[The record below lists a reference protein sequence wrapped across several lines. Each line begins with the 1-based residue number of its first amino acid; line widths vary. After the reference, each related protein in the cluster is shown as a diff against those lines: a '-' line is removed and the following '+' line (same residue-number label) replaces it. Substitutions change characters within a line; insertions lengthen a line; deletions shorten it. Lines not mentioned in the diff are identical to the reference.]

1 MSQSLSYRQTA
12 QQNKPIINTLLTSS
26 ILFISSTLFLS
37 VSAHAVEPTTSV
49 NSATVNTTSINTSAI
64 NLAIMADNPT
74 VLSET
79 KRITRAKTNSLKST
93 AKTAKSANSDQAIYS
108 EDAIHHPVWA
118 KNGMVAT
125 QEALASDI
133 GLQILKDGGNAV
145 DAGVAVGFALAVTL
159 PRAGNIGG
167 GGFMMIYDAKQDKT
181 VALDYREKAPSS
193 ASRDMYLDSDGN
205 AVSDLSRYHGLAV
218 GVPGT
223 VAGLL
228 KALEDHGTMSR
239 EQVMAPAIALAE
251 DGIEVTAGLSE
262 SLTAL
267 SERLQKWPST
277 KKVFF
282 KADGSTY
289 QPGERL
295 KQPELARSL
304 KLIAAKGAD
313 GFYKGETASKL
324 VKAINDAGGRMS
336 LQDLSN
342 YEAIAREPIKGDYR
356 GYEIVSMP
364 PPSSGGIHIVQIL
377 NILEGYPL
385 KDYGQNSAQTI
396 HLMAEAMQLAYADR
410 AEYLGDSDFI
420 DVPASGLTS
429 QAYADKLRSLI
440 DPNKATPA
448 STIKAN
454 NPLPYESDQTTHFS
468 IVDKDGNAIANT
480 YTLNFSYG
488 MGLVAEGTGILLNN
502 EMDDFS
508 AKPGVPNGYGLLG
521 GEANAVEANKRPL
534 SSMSP
539 TLVFKDSKPYIVTG
553 SPGGSR
559 IITTVTQ
566 ILSNVIDHDMNIAE
580 ATHAPRIH
588 DQWLPDE
595 IRIEKALNV
604 DTIKKLESMGH
615 TVSPKAAMGSTQ
627 SIVITPN
634 GVYGSSDPR
643 IVDAAVVGY

>member
-1 MSQSLSYRQTA
+1 MSQPLSYDKQK
-12 QQNKPIINTLLTSS
+12 KPKTHNQLKSSAALITSALL
-26 ILFISSTLFLS
+26 LS
-37 VSAHAVEPTTSV
+37 VSAHALEPTVSA
-49 NSATVNTTSINTSAI
+49 NSPTVNNTSIDTNAI
-64 NLAIMADNPT
+64 NLAIMRDNPT
-74 VLSET
+74 VVSET
-79 KRITRAKTNSLKST
+79 KRITRAKTTTLTTTSNNATSNN
-93 AKTAKSANSDQAIYS
+93 ANNDQAIYS

-193 ASRDMYLDSDGN
+193 ASRDMYLDDEGN

-228 KALEDHGTMSR
+228 KALEEHGTMNR

-267 SERLQKWPST
+267 SDRLQKWPST

-282 KADGSTY
+282 KPDGSAY

-304 KLIAAKGAD
+304 KRIAVQGAD
-313 GFYKGETASKL
+313 GFYKGKTARDI
-324 VKAINDAGGRMS
+324 VKAVNEAGGSMS
-336 LQDLSN
+336 LQDLAD
-342 YEAIAREPIKGDYR
+342 YEAIARVPVKGDYR

-364 PPSSGGIHIVQIL
+364 PPSSGGIHIIEIL

-385 KDYGQNSAQTI
+385 GDYGQNSAQTI

-429 QAYADKLRSLI
+429 QAYADNLRTLI

-448 STIKAN
+448 ATIKAN

-488 MGLVAEGTGILLNN
+488 TGLVADGTGILLNN

-508 AKPGVPNGYGLLG
+508 AKPGVPNGYGLIG
-521 GEANAVEANKRPL
+521 GDANAVEANKRPL

-539 TLVFKDSKPYIVTG
+539 TLVFKDNKPYIVTG

-566 ILSNVIDHDMNIAE
+566 IISNVIDHDMNIAE

-604 DTIKKLESMGH
+604 DTVKKLESMGH
-615 TVSPKAAMGSTQ
+615 TVSPKSAMGSTQ
-627 SIVITPN
+627 SIMLTPN
-634 GVYGSSDPR
+634 GLYGSSDPR